1 MKNEAMKLALDLAIM
16 HHTDEGYYELRS
28 KVRVAAKEALAKQ
41 EQVEPVAFITP
52 LMESQMFD
60 DWCPYKGNP
69 DPRVV
74 WAAAIEAVNGLLLGA
89 TPQQQRKPLTM
100 FDTEK
105 LAKQCGVEWTTRI
118 DKLCK
123 LASSHSTKE

>member
-1 MKNEAMKLALDLAIM
+1 M

-41 EQVEPVAFITP
+41 GHGEKQIKTGYSGWSQVIEMLTPQPNQEQGEPVAYVDDAGVIVVCSYKYKAGDKLYTTP
-52 LMESQMFD
+52 
-60 DWCPYKGNP
+60 
-69 DPRVV
+69 
-74 WAAAIEAVNGLLLGA
+74 
-89 TPQQQRKPLTM
+89 QQRKPLTM

-123 LASSHSTKE
+123 LASSHSNKE